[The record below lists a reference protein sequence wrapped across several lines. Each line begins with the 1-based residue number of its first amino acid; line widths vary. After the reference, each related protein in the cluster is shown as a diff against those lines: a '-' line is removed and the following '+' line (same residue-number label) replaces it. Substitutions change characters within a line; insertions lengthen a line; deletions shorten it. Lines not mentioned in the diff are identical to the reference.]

1 MADYLVEWSCEIE
14 ADNPVEAARMAL
26 EMHRDPTS
34 TATVFTVIGT
44 DMTSTEVD
52 LDVVGLGEVT

>member
-1 MADYLVEWSCEIE
+1 VEWSCEIE
-14 ADNPVEAARMAL
+14 ADDPVEAARMAL